1 MKQTVKITE
10 QVPENHALLNVVTPM
25 GLEFEKN
32 RVSIGENIGKIYGVI
47 RYPQKVEAG
56 WLSKL
61 TNIPETLVS
70 IGFQPVDNGSLINAI
85 SRNVVQ

>member
-32 RVSIGENIGKIYGVI
+32 RVSI
-47 RYPQKVEAG
+47 
-56 WLSKL
+56 KL
-61 TNIPETLVS
+61 
-70 IGFQPVDNGSLINAI
+70 
-85 SRNVVQ
+85 